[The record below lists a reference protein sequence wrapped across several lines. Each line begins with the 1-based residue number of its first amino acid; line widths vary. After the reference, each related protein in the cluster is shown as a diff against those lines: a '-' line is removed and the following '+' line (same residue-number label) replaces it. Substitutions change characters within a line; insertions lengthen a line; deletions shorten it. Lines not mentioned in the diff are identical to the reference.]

1 MLVALAVSGAP
12 QHVDWIADSS
22 VVLSFNTDA
31 DAPLMK
37 LNEQRPRPVVHPIVG
52 DVRET
57 IPRFIAAL
65 RQRISDGSS

>member
-1 MLVALAVSGAP
+1 M
-12 QHVDWIADSS
+12 I
-22 VVLSFNTDA
+22 LSFNTDP

-37 LNEQRPRPVVHPIVG
+37 LNEQRPRPVVHPVVG

-65 RQRISDGSS
+65 REKAGRED